1 MYDPRES
8 KIHDHVEIPNRVRA
22 LRSML
27 LGATLVTLL
36 ICPPA
41 FSQIN
46 FGRVLGNVT
55 DPSGAIVAGATV
67 TVTNTQTN
75 VSRTLTTDSS
85 GAYVA
90 AALNPGT
97 YTVRVEAPGFKVV
110 THQGVVVQVGLD
122 TRSDVQLQ
130 LGANTQSVT
139 ITEAAPL
146 VDTTSATVGGTLT
159 DTQINDLP
167 LNGRNFQ
174 NLVQLRP
181 GVVIYP
187 GGGPW
192 QQSSNGQ
199 RPQNTAYYVD
209 GLMDIDY
216 SFGWTVLNT
225 GTPIT
230 DAGSV
235 LPLDAI
241 AEFNLEQN
249 PKAEYGWLSGEVI
262 NVGIKTGTNSLHGSA
277 YAFGRDGAWDARD
290 FFNPKPQPMPSVS
303 LENWGASVGGP
314 IMKNKLFFFGAFE
327 ERRDLIA
334 NSFGEGIPETISQA
348 TSANPGGIPPTASR
362 MRKRSSRLWVFRS
375 AQSA

>member
-1 MYDPRES
+1 GIQERLRL
-8 KIHDHVEIPNRVRA
+8 IRRGFWGAA
-22 LRSML
+22 L
-27 LGATLVTLL
+27 ATLL
-36 ICPPA
+36 ICPSA

-46 FGRVLGNVT
+46 YGRILGRVT
-55 DPSGAIVAGATV
+55 DPSGAVVAGATV

-75 VSRTLTTDSS
+75 VSRTLTTDTS

-97 YTVRVEAPGFKVV
+97 YTVRVQSTGFKVAV
-110 THQGVVVQVGLD
+110 HQGIVVQVGID
-122 TRSDVQLQ
+122 ATADVQLEV
-130 LGANTQSVT
+130 GANTQSVT
-139 ITEAAPL
+139 VTENLQL

-159 DTQINDLP
+159 NTQINDLP

-174 NLVQLRP
+174 NLVSLRP

-199 RPQNTAYYVD
+199 RPQNTAYFVD

-216 SFGWTVLNT
+216 SFGWTVMNT

-241 AEFNLEQN
+241 AEFNVEQN
-249 PKAEYGWLSGEVI
+249 PKSEYGWLSGEVI
-262 NVGIKTGTNSLHGSA
+262 NVGIKTGTNSVHGSA
-277 YAFGRDGAWDARD
+277 YAFGRDGSWDARN
-290 FFNPKPQPMPSVS
+290 FFNQVPQP
-303 LENWGASVGGP
+303 
-314 IMKNKLFFFGAFE
+314 I
-327 ERRDLIA
+327 
-334 NSFGEGIPETISQA
+334 
-348 TSANPGGIPPTASR
+348 
-362 MRKRSSRLWVFRS
+362 
-375 AQSA
+375 